1 MTLPTRRLGATA
13 IETKRMAL
21 GLAALGRPAYI
32 NAGRALDFPDDR
44 SVQAMA
50 TRTHAV
56 LDAAYA
62 AGIRA
67 FDAARSYG
75 RAEGFLADWLS
86 AREVEPGHV
95 AVSSKWGY
103 AYVGDWKLDAERHEV
118 KSHDLAMFGRQWP
131 ATRKILWSHLDLY
144 QVHSLTVDS
153 PLFEDEALLDA
164 LLTLQTEHGVAIGAT
179 VTGPAQAEAVDRI
192 IDFEHRGARVF
203 QTVQATFN
211 LLEPSV
217 GPALARAHASGLGV
231 IVKEGL
237 ANGRLAPGRSD
248 ARTQVVSDAATA
260 RGTSSDALALAAV
273 LAQPWADVVLSGA
286 VTEAQIASNAAAF
299 GVAWDD
305 DAASLFERVAEA
317 PADYWSARSRRA
329 WG

>member
-1 MTLPTRRLGATA
+1 MTVPTRRLGTTS
-13 IETKRMAL
+13 IESTRMAL

-32 NAGRALDFPDDR
+32 NAGRADDLPEHR
-44 SVQAMA
+44 SVASMA

-56 LDAAYA
+56 LDAARA
-62 AGIRA
+62 SGIRA

-75 RAEGFLADWLS
+75 QAENFLADWLS
-86 AREVEPGHV
+86 AREIEPGQV
-95 AVSSKWGY
+95 SVSSKWGY
-103 AYVGDWKLDAERHEV
+103 TYVGDWRLDADCHEV
-118 KSHDLAMFGRQWP
+118 KSHDLPTFGRQWP

-144 QVHSLTVDS
+144 QVHSLTVDA
-153 PLFEDEALLDA
+153 PVFEDEALLDA
-164 LLTLQTEHGVAIGAT
+164 LLTLEAEHGVTVGAT

-192 IDFEHRGARVF
+192 VDFEHRGSRVF
-203 QTVQATFN
+203 RTVQATFN

-237 ANGRLAPGRSD
+237 ANGRLAPGRTD
-248 ARTQVVSDAATA
+248 PRTRIIAEAAEA
-260 RGTSSDALALAAV
+260 RGTSADALALAAI
-273 LAQPWADVVLSGA
+273 LTQPWADVVLSGA
-286 VTEAQIASNAAAF
+286 VTEAQVSSNVSAF
-299 GVAWDD
+299 DVAWDD
-305 DAASLFERVAEA
+305 DAESLFERMAES